1 MLTCPHCGASL
12 QFDETSQEMFCA
24 SCGSVFDPD
33 ASLSGLE
40 EPEAESKT
48 ASRAAGRHLKK
59 EDSNALSISP
69 KRFLGVSLLVSVFAF
84 LLLTW
89 FFPSKPVVSLI
100 LACALLLLGAWVCS
114 RLIRTW
120 IRDRVSSDPLLR
132 SSLRRTRQP
141 AFLLTAAAL
150 LISAAVLLFA
160 PEDSMLFYLVTIL
173 DALLLFFRFAVIF
186 RFRLLQSGLQASPPD
201 REGGA

>member
-12 QFDETSQEMFCA
+12 QFDETSQKMICA

-33 ASLSGLE
+33 ASLSGPE
-40 EPEAESKT
+40 EPEAENKT

-69 KRFLGVSLLVSVFAF
+69 KRFLGVSLLVSVFVF

-89 FFPSKPVVSLI
+89 FFPSKPAFSLI
-100 LACALLLLGAWVCS
+100 LASALLLLGAWVCS
-114 RLIRTW
+114 RLTRTW
-120 IRDRVSSDPLLR
+120 TRDRISSDPLR

-141 AFLLTAAAL
+141 AFLLTSAAL